1 MMEYVAPQKD
11 MQFALKYLAN
21 MASISELPGFEEIS
35 IELTDAVME
44 EAAKYAAEVLSPLN
58 AVGDREGARLDM
70 NGDVQTATGWLAAYR
85 QFCETG

>member
-58 AVGDREGARLDM
+58 AVGDREGARPVSYTHL
-70 NGDVQTATGWLAAYR
+70 TLPTKA
-85 QFCETG
+85 